1 MVHRL
6 NSLPLGS
13 YRPILSSNS
22 RRLRA
27 ATTLKSRARGT
38 ATLGRNHSL
47 VYGLDVCEQVVGS
60 WRNSCT
66 GEPDII
72 NLPLLPTT
80 LGNGG
85 PLLATVNF
93 SLDVRGVSQIQQTFN

>member
-13 YRPILSSNS
+13 YRPHSSS
-22 RRLRA
+22 TGRRLRA
-27 ATTLKSRARGT
+27 ATTLKPRARGT
-38 ATLGRNHSL
+38 ATLGRNRSP
-47 VYGLDVCEQVVGS
+47 VYDLDVCEQVVSS
-60 WRNSCT
+60 WRDSCT
-66 GEPDII
+66 GESDII
-72 NLPLLPTT
+72 NLPLLSTT